1 MKKFFGF
8 IIRQSVAIVLIVIL
22 VLALGVYCTVQM
34 PINLLPDIEI
44 PMVCVQV
51 IYVGANAQSAETD
64 VTEPLEEGL
73 SAISGVTS
81 VDSYSYDNLSAVVL
95 SFDYGTDT
103 SEKKTEIQSKLSSIS
118 LPDDVITSVYDIDLN
133 SEALATLSVT
143 SSQSDDEMENLELAY
158 KAAQELSSKLSAI
171 DGVESV
177 DIKGGADYSYLIQP
191 YGGLELIAPLI
202 VEAFSYGDYDLPLG
216 SVTEDDLS
224 VQIRNTSDVASYEDI
239 ENMPITLPSSMV
251 TLLEGVREQ
260 MIPLLGEA
268 VYEHIASSIGEEI
281 YSQIDSQLQ
290 ANSTMLRLLGYTY
303 PDDIAEIMQNS
314 TVLNTIHNTL
324 KASSIDLSD
333 DILTSIMVDKDYA
346 AVTDAGAD
354 FFNALLAD
362 SDYNELIHTGIK
374 SAVGTDLSDEI
385 LTSLLACGKYSAIDD
400 AGAAFYAGL
409 LANESYSEEIHEG
422 IQSAMD
428 GADYSNELLYY
439 ILAEADFDAATEDGL
454 TVHIS
459 DIATITN
466 EETFSSYVYYSDG
479 EFDLIHGTV
488 IEIYKSNGAN
498 STAVV
503 KSVKK
508 IFEDYMDSDITYGAE
523 VKLLDDQS
531 DFISS
536 SINNVLVSMVIGA
549 VLAVIVIF
557 LFLKKVRTSLIIAIT
572 MPLSVLAALLCLY
585 LMGIT
590 LNMVSL
596 GGLAVGI
603 GMLVDNSI
611 VVIESISLHRDR
623 GKNAYRAAVD
633 GTTEVGGAL
642 FGSTLTTICVFVPI
656 IFTGGLTA
664 EIFVDLAWAVIYS
677 LGFSF
682 IIAVT
687 VIPAL
692 YVLFSG
698 QRRRLLNGGK
708 PARELALAGN
718 TPYDSTPAAAEG
730 DAYGGTAY
738 AGEETDAGHAEA
750 AFAGA
755 AAGMAAAA
763 VLADSTPAGEGPESA
778 GPASGGP
785 GEGGSG
791 SDGTGND
798 GGKGRKGNKRR
809 RFVEWFRKP
818 NFMTPITHFYGRILP
833 AVLNRKLITII
844 VAIVVFG
851 ASIGLLFLTGTEFLP
866 SIDKGQI
873 EINMSYPA
881 TAQLEE
887 KQEDVYEFANI
898 IKNNVDNIDY
908 VSVNI
913 GKNGL
918 LALTDT
924 GLITVQLTTSHK
936 TSRVVSQIRQL
947 AQDSKDSGDITGSVT
962 VKEVDGVVASLTS
975 GMSDLSVTIVG
986 DDGDTLNEIAAKIEE
1001 KLIQNGFDDVTD
1013 SAADSSYEY
1022 NLTFDRYEMERRGLD
1037 YSTLILTLRIG
1048 IASYTACTVTLGT
1061 DTYDIDVQFDN
1072 DAIVDKQSLLDFV
1085 VGYEA
1090 VTDDSGNTTGVN
1102 PIHLKDILVKA
1113 TDDDGNVI
1121 MDEDDPTQPAYIVKT
1136 ETAACIRRTNGQQMI
1151 SVSASKNSTDTGTA
1165 STEMQN
1171 IAKEVLKSYD
1181 GYSFEVS
1188 GIGSY
1193 LSDAFSGL
1201 ILALVISLFLLYAVM
1216 AIQFSS
1222 GIKPL
1227 IIMASIPFS
1236 FTGGFIFLVITGST
1250 LNVVSFIGLIM
1261 LMGVVVNNAI
1271 VMLEKIKQLH
1281 EAGMQHYYA
1290 VQEACK
1296 TRLRPI
1302 LMTTLTTILALI
1314 PIAIGIGQ
1322 GSELMQ
1328 PLGIVVIGGLLIG
1341 TLVTLVLIPTI
1352 YSAVHHLSK
1361 EYPEGK
1367 KAAKLAARAAA
1378 EAAAAAAAAA
1388 DTAENSNSAPVCSL
1402 TADMTGPADTAAE
1415 PSDTAADADG
1425 DKS

>member
-1 MKKFFGF
+1 MKKFFAF

-22 VLALGVYCTVQM
+22 VLALGIYCTMQM

-44 PMVCVQV
+44 PMVCVQC

-103 SEKKTEIQSKLSSIS
+103 TEKKSEIESKLSSIT

-133 SEALATLSVT
+133 SEALATISVT
-143 SSQSDDEMENLELAY
+143 SEKGDTEQEKLENAY
-158 KAAQELSSKLSAI
+158 HAAQELSSKISAV

-191 YGGLELIAPLI
+191 YGGLELISPLI
-202 VEAFSYGDYDLPLG
+202 VEAFSYGAYDLPLG

-224 VQIRNTSDVASYEDI
+224 VQIRNSSDVASYEDI

-251 TLLEGVREQ
+251 TLMSTVKTQ
-260 MIPLLGEA
+260 IVTAVGEK
-268 VYEHIASSIGEEI
+268 I
-281 YSQIDSQLQ
+281 YTQIDEKLTENASLLSILQL
-290 ANSTMLRLLGYTY
+290 TY
-303 PDDIAEIMQNS
+303 PTDIDKIMTNS
-314 TVLNTIHNTL
+314 TVLNIIHSAL
-324 KASSIDLSD
+324 QDVSLDLSD
-333 DILTSIMVDKDYA
+333 EILYNIMVDKDYA
-346 AVTDAGAD
+346 AVADADAS
-354 FFNALLAD
+354 FF
-362 SDYNELIHTGIK
+362 
-374 SAVGTDLSDEI
+374 
-385 LTSLLACGKYSAIDD
+385 
-400 AGAAFYAGL
+400 AGL
-409 LANESYSEEIHEG
+409 LANESYNKEIHEG
-422 IQSAMD
+422 IQSALND
-428 GADYSNELLYY
+428 PNVDFSDELLYY
-439 ILAEADFDAATEDGL
+439 ILADADFSNLTSDGGMA
-454 TVHIS
+454 VKVS
-459 DIATITN
+459 EIATITPQ
-466 EETFSSYVYYSDG
+466 ETFSSYVYYSDG
-479 EFDLIHGTV
+479 EIDLIHGTL
-488 IEIYKSNGAN
+488 IEVYKSNGAN
-498 STAVV
+498 SSAVV
-503 KSVKK
+503 ESVKD
-508 IFEDYMDSDITYGAE
+508 IFNDYAAADTTYGAK
-523 VKLLDDQS
+523 VQLLDDQS
-531 DFISS
+531 EFISS
-536 SINNVLVSMVIGA
+536 SIENVLISMIIGA

-572 MPLSVLAALLCLY
+572 MPLSVLAALMCLY
-585 LMGIT
+585 AMGIT

-611 VVIESISLHRDR
+611 VVIESISLHRDK

-642 FGSTLTTICVFVPI
+642 FGSTLTTICVFIPI

-664 EIFVDLAWAVIYS
+664 EIFVDLAWAVIFS

-718 TPYDSTPAAAEG
+718 TPFDKTTAEAEG
-730 DAYGGTAY
+730 DAFGGTSY
-738 AGEETDAGHAEA
+738 AGDETDEGHAEA
-750 AFAGA
+750 ALAGA
-755 AAGMAAAA
+755 GAMAAGSGMATAT
-763 VLADSTPAGEGPESA
+763 VLADSTPSGDGSGAPV
-778 GPASGGP
+778 SGGT
-785 GEGGSG
+785 G
-791 SDGTGND
+791 SDGSD
-798 GGKGRKGNKRR
+798 GGDGKKGKKGRKDKNTEGKKH
-809 RFVEWFRKP
+809 RFIEWFRKP
-818 NFMTPITHFYGRILP
+818 NFMTPITRVYGNKILP
-833 AVLNRKLITII
+833 AVLNKKLLTII
-844 VAIVVFG
+844 IAIVVFG

-887 KQEDVYEFANI
+887 KQEDVYAFANI
-898 IKNNVDNIDY
+898 ISDNVDNIDY

-924 GLITVQLTTSHK
+924 GIITVQLTTTKK
-936 TSRVVSQIRQL
+936 TSKVVTQIREL
-947 AQDSKDSGDITGSVT
+947 AQESKANGSITGSVT

-1001 KLIQNGFDDVTD
+1001 QLVLNDFDDVTD

-1022 NLTFDRYEMERRGLD
+1022 NLTFDRYKMEQYGLD

-1048 IASYTACTVTLGT
+1048 IASYTACTVTIDGS
-1061 DTYDIDVQFDN
+1061 TYDVDVQFD
-1072 DAIVDKQSLLDFV
+1072 DDSVTSIQDLLDFV

-1090 VTDDSGNTTGVN
+1090 VTDEEGNTTGVN
-1102 PIHLKDILVKA
+1102 TIHLQDILVPV
-1113 TDDDGNVI
+1113 TYNEDGSPKDYV
-1121 MDEDDPTQPAYIVKT
+1121 VKE

-1171 IAKEVLKSYD
+1171 IAKKVLKDYD

-1188 GIGSY
+1188 GIASY
-1193 LSDAFSGL
+1193 LTDAFSGL
-1201 ILALVISLFLLYAVM
+1201 IVALVISLFLLYAVM
-1216 AIQFSS
+1216 AIQFASA
-1222 GIKPL
+1222 IKPL

-1281 EAGMQHYYA
+1281 ESGMQHYYA

-1322 GSELMQ
+1322 GSELMK

-1341 TLVTLVLIPTI
+1341 TLVTLILIPTI
-1352 YSAVHHLSK
+1352 YSAVHRLSK
-1361 EYPEGK
+1361 QYPEGK
-1367 KAAKLAARAAA
+1367 KAAKLAA
-1378 EAAAAAAAAA
+1378 AAAAAAAAEAAEAPFAEMAETPAEDTTSPLA
-1388 DTAENSNSAPVCSL
+1388 DTEASADDK
-1402 TADMTGPADTAAE
+1402 TAPLANKASAAE
-1415 PSDTAADADG
+1415 QSAEPAEPTEAEGEDSPKDET
-1425 DKS
+1425 

>member
-1 MKKFFGF
+1 MKKFFAF

-22 VLALGVYCTVQM
+22 VLALGVYCTMQM

-103 SEKKTEIQSKLSSIS
+103 TEKKSEIESKLSSIT

-133 SEALATLSVT
+133 SEALATISVT
-143 SSQSDDEMENLELAY
+143 SDKGATDQEKLENAY
-158 KAAQELSSKLSAI
+158 HAAQELSNKISAI

-177 DIKGGADYSYLIQP
+177 SIKGGADYSYLIQP
-191 YGGLELIAPLI
+191 YGGLELISPLI
-202 VEAFSYGDYDLPLG
+202 VEAFSYGAYDLPLG

-224 VQIRNTSDVASYEDI
+224 VQIRNSSDVASYEDI

-251 TLLEGVREQ
+251 TLLQ
-260 MIPLLGEA
+260 T
-268 VYEHIASSIGEEI
+268 VYD
-281 YSQIDSQLQ
+281 QID
-290 ANSTMLRLLGYTY
+290 TK
-303 PDDIAEIMQNS
+303 
-314 TVLNTIHNTL
+314 L
-324 KASSIDLSD
+324 KASSLVLGMLGLSYPQ
-333 DILTSIMVDKDYA
+333 DIEAILQNETISKTIHSSIES
-346 AVTDAGAD
+346 
-354 FFNALLAD
+354 ALD
-362 SDYNELIHTGIK
+362 GQ
-374 SAVGTDLSDEI
+374 DLSDE
-385 LTSLLACGKYSAIDD
+385 LLHFIMVD
-400 AGAAFYAGL
+400 
-409 LANESYSEEIHEG
+409 
-422 IQSAMD
+422 
-428 GADYSNELLYY
+428 
-439 ILAEADFDAATEDGL
+439 ADFDNLTSDGGMA
-454 TVHIS
+454 VKVSEIANIS
-459 DIATITN
+459 
-466 EETFSSYVYYSDG
+466 EQETFSSYVYYSDG
-479 EFDLIHGTV
+479 EINLIHGTL
-488 IEIYKSNGAN
+488 IEVYKSNGAN
-498 STAVV
+498 SSAVV
-503 KSVKK
+503 ESVKDV
-508 IFEDYMDSDITYGAE
+508 FGDYVDSDTTYSAK
-523 VKLLDDQS
+523 VQLLDDQS
-531 DFISS
+531 EFISS
-536 SINNVLVSMVIGA
+536 SINNVLISMVIGA

-611 VVIESISLHRDR
+611 VVIESISLHRDK

-642 FGSTLTTICVFVPI
+642 FGSTLTTICVFIPI

-664 EIFVDLAWAVIYS
+664 EIFVDLAWAVIFS

-708 PARELALAGN
+708 PARDLALAGN
-718 TPYDSTPAAAEG
+718 TPFDKTTAEAEG
-730 DAYGGTAY
+730 DEFGGTSY
-738 AGEETDAGHAEA
+738 AGEETDEGHAEA
-750 AFAGA
+750 VLAGA
-755 AAGMAAAA
+755 GAVAAGPGMAAAT
-763 VLADSTPAGEGPESA
+763 VLADST
-778 GPASGGP
+778 
-785 GEGGSG
+785 GEGGSVPGGASSG
-791 SDGTGND
+791 SGAGGDEGDGD
-798 GGKGRKGNKRR
+798 GKKGKKDKSGKGH

-818 NFMTPITHFYGRILP
+818 NFMTPITRFYGRILP
-833 AVLNRKLITII
+833 AVLNKKLLTII
-844 VAIVVFG
+844 IAIVVFG
-851 ASIGLLFLTGTEFLP
+851 ASIGLLFLTGMEFLP

-881 TAQLEE
+881 TTQLDE
-887 KQEDVYEFANI
+887 KQEDVYAFANI
-898 IKNNVDNIDY
+898 ISDNVDNIDY

-924 GLITVQLTTSHK
+924 GIITVQLTTSHK
-936 TSRVVSQIRQL
+936 TSKVVSQIREL
-947 AQDSKDSGDITGSVT
+947 AQESKASGDITGSVT

-986 DDGDTLNEIAAKIEE
+986 EDEATLNEIAAKIEE
-1001 KLIQNGFDDVTD
+1001 KLIQNDFDDVTD

-1022 NLTFDRYEMERRGLD
+1022 NLTFDRYKMAEKGLD

-1048 IASYTACTVTLGT
+1048 IASYTACTVTIGT
-1061 DTYDIDVQFDN
+1061 STYDVDVQFDD
-1072 DAIVDKQSLLDFV
+1072 DAVTSIDDLLDFV

-1090 VTDDSGNTTGVN
+1090 ITDDEGNTTGVS
-1102 PIHLKDILVKA
+1102 PVHLQDILVPYE
-1113 TDDDGNVI
+1113 TDEDGNV
-1121 MDEDDPTQPAYIVKT
+1121 VKYVNKE

-1151 SVSASKNSTDTGTA
+1151 SVSASKNSTDTGSA

-1171 IAKEVLKSYD
+1171 IAKEVLKDYED
-1181 GYSFEVS
+1181 LGYSFKVS

-1193 LSDAFSGL
+1193 LTDAFSGL
-1201 ILALVISLFLLYAVM
+1201 VVALVISLFLLYAVM
-1216 AIQFSS
+1216 AIQFASA
-1222 GIKPL
+1222 IKPL

-1236 FTGGFIFLVITGST
+1236 FTGGFIFLVMTGST

-1281 EAGMQHYYA
+1281 ESGMQHYYA

-1322 GSELMQ
+1322 GSELMK

-1341 TLVTLVLIPTI
+1341 TLVTLILIPTI
-1352 YSAVHHLSK
+1352 YSAVHRLSK
-1361 EYPEGK
+1361 QYPEGK
-1367 KAAKLAARAAA
+1367 KAAKLAAKAAAAAAA
-1378 EAAAAAAAAA
+1378 EAAAAPFADMTAAPAA
-1388 DTAENSNSAPVCSL
+1388 DTASPLAGTAEGQD
-1402 TADMTGPADTAAE
+1402 TADIPVADAAE
-1415 PSDTAADADG
+1415 QPSEAEGEDSPKDE
-1425 DKS
+1425 S

>member
-8 IIRQSVAIVLIVIL
+8 IIRQSVAIVLIVVL
-22 VLALGVYCTVQM
+22 VLALGVYCTMQM

-143 SSQSDDEMENLELAY
+143 SDKSETGDEMENLEYAY
-158 KAAQELSSKLSAI
+158 EAAQELSSKISAI

-191 YGGLELIAPLI
+191 YGGLELISPLI

-224 VQIRNTSDVASYEDI
+224 VQIRNTTDVTTYDDI
-239 ENMPITLPSSMV
+239 ANMPVTLPSSMV
-251 TLLEGVREQ
+251 TLLQ
-260 MIPLLGEA
+260 T
-268 VYEHIASSIGEEI
+268 VYN
-281 YSQIDSQLQ
+281 QIDSTLK
-290 ANSTMLRLLGYTY
+290 SSSSMLRLLGYSY
-303 PDDIAEIMQNS
+303 PDDIEQILQNS
-314 TVLNTIHNTL
+314 TINSIIH
-324 KASSIDLSD
+324 S
-333 DILTSIMVDKDYA
+333 
-346 AVTDAGAD
+346 
-354 FFNALLAD
+354 
-362 SDYNELIHTGIK
+362 
-374 SAVGTDLSDEI
+374 
-385 LTSLLACGKYSAIDD
+385 
-400 AGAAFYAGL
+400 
-409 LANESYSEEIHEG
+409 G
-422 IQSAMD
+422 IQSALANPD
-428 GADYSNELLYY
+428 DPDAITDFSDELLHF
-439 ILAEADFDAATEDGL
+439 IMVDADFDSLTSDGGM
-454 TVHIS
+454 TVHVS
-459 DIATITN
+459 DIATITD

-479 EFDLIHGTV
+479 TFSLIHGTV
-488 IEIYKSNGAN
+488 IEVYKSNGAN
-498 STAVV
+498 SAAVV
-503 KSVKK
+503 ESVKD
-508 IFEDYMDSDITYGAE
+508 IYNDYVSSDGAAYGAK
-523 VKLLDDQS
+523 VQLLDDQS
-531 DFISS
+531 EFISS
-536 SINNVLVSMVIGA
+536 SINNVLISMVIGA

-572 MPLSVLAALLCLY
+572 MPLSVLAALMCLY
-585 LMGIT
+585 IMGIT

-611 VVIESISLHRDR
+611 VIIESISIHRDK

-642 FGSTLTTICVFVPI
+642 FGSTLTTICVFIPI

-664 EIFVDLAWAVIYS
+664 EIFVDLAWAVIFS

-708 PARELALAGN
+708 PARELALAGK
-718 TPYDSTPAAAEG
+718 TPYDKAPAEAEG
-730 DAYGGTAY
+730 DTFGGTSY
-738 AGEETDAGHAEA
+738 AGEAEDGMHAEA
-750 AFAGA
+750 VLAGA
-755 AAGMAAAA
+755 GAAA
-763 VLADSTPAGEGPESA
+763 VLADSTPSGDSGSSLSGSPV
-778 GPASGGP
+778 SGGP
-785 GEGGSG
+785 ADGSG
-791 SDGTGND
+791 EDGS
-798 GGKGRKGNKRR
+798 GKGRKGKNGKEKKSH

-818 NFMTPITHFYGRILP
+818 NFMTPITSFYGRILP
-833 AVLNRKLITII
+833 AVLNKKLITII
-844 VAIVVFG
+844 VAIVIFG
-851 ASIGLLFLTGTEFLP
+851 ASIGLLFLTGMEFLP

-881 TAQLEE
+881 TAQLDE
-887 KQEDVYEFANI
+887 KQEDVYAFANI
-898 IKNNVDNIDY
+898 VSENVDNIDY

-924 GLITVQLTTSHK
+924 GIITVQLTTTKK
-936 TSRVVSQIRQL
+936 TSRVVTRIREL
-947 AQDSKDSGDITGSVT
+947 AQESKANGAITGTVT

-986 DDGDTLNEIAAKIEE
+986 DDGDTLNEIAAKVEE
-1001 KLIQNGFDDVTD
+1001 ELVLNGFDDVTD
-1013 SAADSSYEY
+1013 SAADASYEY
-1022 NLTFDRYEMERRGLD
+1022 NLTFDRYKMESLGLD

-1048 IASYTACTVTLGT
+1048 IASYTACSVTIDGI
-1061 DTYDIDVQFDN
+1061 DRDIDVQFN
-1072 DAIVDKQSLLDFV
+1072 SDAIVDKTTLLNFV
-1085 VGYEA
+1085 VGYSTA
-1090 VTDDSGNTTGVN
+1090 TDPDGNITGAS
-1102 PIHLKDILVKA
+1102 PIHLKDILVEA
-1113 TDDDGNVI
+1113 TDDDGNII
-1121 MDEDDPTQPAYIVKT
+1121 MDDDDPTQPAYIVKT

-1151 SVSASKNSTDTGTA
+1151 SVSASKNSTDTGSA

-1171 IAKEVLKSYD
+1171 IAKKVLKDYD

-1188 GIGSY
+1188 GIASY
-1193 LSDAFSGL
+1193 LTDAFTGL
-1201 ILALVISLFLLYAVM
+1201 IVALIISLFLLYAVM

-1236 FTGGFIFLVITGST
+1236 FTGGFLFLVMTGTS

-1261 LMGVVVNNAI
+1261 LMGVIVNNAI

-1281 EAGMQHYYA
+1281 ESGMQHYFA

-1341 TLVTLVLIPTI
+1341 TIVTLVLTPTI
-1352 YSAVHHLSK
+1352 YCAVHRLSK
-1361 EYPEGK
+1361 QYPEGK
-1367 KAAKLAARAAA
+1367 KAAKLAA
-1378 EAAAAAAAAA
+1378 AAAAAAAA
-1388 DTAENSNSAPVCSL
+1388 DKADAPFAEMDGDAASAP
-1402 TADMTGPADTAAE
+1402 ADLSVSAEYAETPADSPEVITSTEPGSSAQALEEPAKPAE
-1415 PSDTAADADG
+1415 GEDKPS
-1425 DKS
+1425 